1 MLPNQ
6 KHRFED
12 KNWVDLEL
20 LKVLTISTTRLPK
33 ISQIDAVG
41 IESSG
46 EQIEGGQISP
56 AFVKQA
62 KHIGM
67 VNRFQLHADD
77 FDGAR
82 IVVNPVSNFADF
94 FEDFISA
101 KLLVARVSPLHPR
114 TAVFL
119 LNMNSTGIKCSLPC
133 CS

>member
-1 MLPNQ
+1 MLSNQ
-6 KHRFED
+6 KHRLED
-12 KNWVDLEL
+12 KNRINLEL
-20 LKVLTISTTRLPK
+20 LKVLIISTTRFPK

-56 AFVKQA
+56 AFVQQT

-82 IVVNPVSNFADF
+82 IVVNPASNFADF

-101 KLLVARVSPLHPR
+101 RLLIAWVSLFHPR
-114 TAVFL
+114 TAVFFAEHKF
-119 LNMNSTGIKCSLPC
+119 NRN
-133 CS
+133 